1 MAITKRIK
9 EIKNAQRIISLR
21 VFCKRKTRD
30 YREVF
35 VIQKAEPV

>member
-21 VFCKRKTRD
+21 VF
-30 YREVF
+30 